1 MENEKL
7 IAAMRYCN
15 AVVNDTENTGRCNFC
30 PYRDH
35 CSDLDNE
42 AADALE
48 RLTAE
53 SAEKDAEI
61 GRLTNLAQ
69 DAQKQWKAEY
79 AMRRKFEADRDR
91 LQAELDAA
99 VEDLNGTGACFT
111 CKHFRRNGGDCFGA
125 GRCRLDGIEIWPCNE
140 PGVYRVE
147 VPDDGRKMYEWRGPQ
162 EAGNGVVE

>member
-1 MENEKL
+1 MTMENEKL
-7 IAAMRYCN
+7 IAALRYCD
-15 AVVNDTENTGRCNFC
+15 AVVNDTVNTGSCNFC

-61 GRLTNLAQ
+61 KRLKEQVQYNH
-69 DAQKQWKAEY
+69 DCYFSEFAE
-79 AMRRKFEADRDR
+79 KNR

-99 VEDLNGTGACFT
+99 VDDLKIASDCATCDMRGEKGFSACAPLFVGDEQS
-111 CKHFRRNGGDCFGA
+111 CKN
-125 GRCRLDGIEIWPCNE
+125 
-140 PGVYRVE
+140 Y
-147 VPDDGRKMYEWRGPQ
+147 KWRGK
-162 EAGNGVVE
+162 ENGDGKENS